1 MTMVNN
7 NMYYNFRPKSWTRR
21 YSWVLLGASL
31 SPISPAYWRHSI
43 SSSSFS
49 TGRQVA
55 LVPSS
60 SPKTRHSSRW
70 SGSCSCTPVIAPNSS
85 LNTWANGTESRR
97 RSNRENLSTDPSL
110 SGARSYESTWELRS
124 LTPGTSN
131 LLIPL
136 QVRVTS
142 LVHHISSPQR
152 ALAKYVWATEPNFS
166 VVIRVFPVFHR

>member
-1 MTMVNN
+1 
-7 NMYYNFRPKSWTRR
+7 MYYNFRPKSWTRR

-49 TGRQVA
+49 MGLQVA
-55 LVPSS
+55 LVLSSS

-70 SGSCSCTPVIAPNSS
+70 SGSCSCTPVIAPSSS

-136 QVRVTS
+136 QVRVKYFYCPS
-142 LVHHISSPQR
+142 YFSYF
-152 ALAKYVWATEPNFS
+152 LAAHKEPCQIRVSHGTQFF
-166 VVIRVFPVFHR
+166 VIRIFHR